1 MTEKNGYFKSK
12 LPHSQN
18 SKTVTLGWG
27 GGCLGGIQEEN
38 KEKQTAK
45 LKPNQ
50 LKQKETSHSRS
61 KIVLSDRGDKST
73 GLRNLLIK
81 ASDFKPVSSN
91 TGGAHWKSEGGE
103 MMS

>member
-1 MTEKNGYFKSK
+1 MAILKA
-12 LPHSQN
+12 N
-18 SKTVTLGWG
+18 SLTLKTQRQSHWDGG

-38 KEKQTAK
+38 KEKQTTAK